1 MSTVVEETS
10 GLIGEDTLWCGH
22 SCDRSTLVYGA
33 ITASSEN
40 HEGHLVTELTN
51 KA

>member
-1 MSTVVEETS
+1 MSTVVETS
-10 GLIGEDTLWCGH
+10 GLTGENTLRYGH

-40 HEGHLVTELTN
+40 QEGHLVTELTN
-51 KA
+51 NKV